1 MRLTQ
6 IAFALTFL
14 LLGATVYVAWQA
26 REESRG
32 AREQV
37 ELFKRQRQAQIDVST
52 SVGSSATAFNNPS
65 AMKPPVPGQVA
76 LENTQPPPI
85 PAKNEMAT
93 IPGGAPV
100 IPSQPA
106 AAALPVPPPAEPTAM
121 QKKIMAMPTIAK
133 VKEYQ
138 ADAGF
143 TVITAGKNQRVAKG
157 TQFDLR
163 RDNAVVGRISVG
175 DVIEAEE
182 AIADL
187 DPKSVPAGVTVMVG
201 DEVIQFVQP

>member
-14 LLGATVYVAWQA
+14 LLGATVYLAWQA

-37 ELFKRQRQAQIDVST
+37 ELFKRQQQAQRDV
-52 SVGSSATAFNNPS
+52 GKSANSFNNPS
-65 AMKPPVPGQVA
+65 TMKPPVPGQVA
-76 LENTQPPPI
+76 LENTQPPAI
-85 PAKNEMAT
+85 PAAPKNEMAT

-100 IPSQPA
+100 IPTQPA
-106 AAALPVPPPAEPTAM
+106 AATLPVPPPAEPSAI

-163 RDNAVVGRISVG
+163 RENAVVGRITVG
-175 DVIEAEE
+175 DVIEADES
-182 AIADL
+182 IADL
-187 DPKSVPAGVTVMVG
+187 DPKSIPAGVTVMVG
-201 DEVIQFVQP
+201 DEVIQVVLP

>member
-1 MRLTQ
+1 
-6 IAFALTFL
+6 
-14 LLGATVYVAWQA
+14 
-26 REESRG
+26 
-32 AREQV
+32 
-37 ELFKRQRQAQIDVST
+37 
-52 SVGSSATAFNNPS
+52 
-65 AMKPPVPGQVA
+65 
-76 LENTQPPPI
+76 
-85 PAKNEMAT
+85 
-93 IPGGAPV
+93 
-100 IPSQPA
+100 
-106 AAALPVPPPAEPTAM
+106 M

-163 RDNAVVGRISVG
+163 RDNAVVGRITVG

-201 DEVIQFVQP
+201 DEVIQVVQP